1 MRALAFYTFM
11 YLILQLIKV
20 DCGSGG
26 KLGVSACTKCS
37 ESAGDAC
44 RIGGN
49 DGVCSDDEK
58 CAGKKKISLDIDDKY
73 KKQRNTIN
81 NREKYVTLRELISNP
96 LLLANLFPLFPPSD
110 IYCSHKKRDPQN
122 YLSSFFYA
130 FPRTSVLR
138 LS

>member
-1 MRALAFYTFM
+1 M
-11 YLILQLIKV
+11 IKV

-73 KKQRNTIN
+73 KTQRNTIN

-96 LLLANLFPLFPPSD
+96 LLLTLLFPSFLPSD
-110 IYCSHKKRDPQN
+110 TYCLHKKRGLLN
-122 YLSSFFYA
+122 YLSSFFLNT
-130 FPRTSVLR
+130 FRCTSALR